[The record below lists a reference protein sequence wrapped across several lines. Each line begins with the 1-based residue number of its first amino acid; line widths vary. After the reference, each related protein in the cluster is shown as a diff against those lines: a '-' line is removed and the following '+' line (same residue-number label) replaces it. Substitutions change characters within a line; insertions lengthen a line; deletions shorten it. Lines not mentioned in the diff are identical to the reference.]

1 MWLPEQ
7 WKSDDDSDSAVSQED
22 AAASHSDYD
31 SRKMEATT
39 QADDEE
45 AVATM
50 MEQYEP
56 IDDTQAMPP
65 LEPVQ
70 DMLDRRDREEG
81 QHQQHRQQALE
92 QLQSDAAGQ
101 GEQEQQGPLH
111 LDTSSH
117 SRDDVGEQGDEEAK
131 TDESISAQGD
141 ARRTRSGRVF
151 ARTAQATEQQRQVK
165 WAIDRITE
173 LATYKR
179 AQAHMAAAARAATSQ
194 DMWPVPDRFD
204 QAMHPHNPER
214 QKWEQAMLKP

>member
-1 MWLPEQ
+1 
-7 WKSDDDSDSAVSQED
+7 
-22 AAASHSDYD
+22 
-31 SRKMEATT
+31 
-39 QADDEE
+39 
-45 AVATM
+45 
-50 MEQYEP
+50 
-56 IDDTQAMPP
+56 
-65 LEPVQ
+65 
-70 DMLDRRDREEG
+70 
-81 QHQQHRQQALE
+81 
-92 QLQSDAAGQ
+92 
-101 GEQEQQGPLH
+101 
-111 LDTSSH
+111 
-117 SRDDVGEQGDEEAK
+117 VGEQGDEEAK

-214 QKWEQAMLKP
+214 QKWEQAMLKHLEEKIKKLGVVEETTMEREEREMIRLLKEQEATPRSGRRCRKKTQKPPPPRSAKPRSTLNKMRSRWVFARKKRAHEVGLEYSARICACGYSQKEGQESTMTRLPQRQWPSPATS